1 MENLIIPSDLIEPL
15 FELQAEDLLLGQ
27 LEHKIKNLPEREKL
41 LLLKDEE
48 DKLEKSISIT
58 LMRKKIAV
66 NSVRPT

>member
-48 DKLEKSISIT
+48 DKLEKSISGY
-58 LMRKKIAV
+58 
-66 NSVRPT
+66 